1 MLIDTISK
9 IYQYFYAVTNNTA
22 QNHKITEAERDL
34 GKQYSLTQKSQ
45 KSLLNT
51 YWSEE
56 KPELLND
63 KLN

>member
-9 IYQYFYAVTNNTA
+9 IYQYFYTVTNNNA
-22 QNHKITEAERDL
+22 QNHKITEVERDL

>member
-1 MLIDTISK
+1 MPIDTIRK
-9 IYQYFYAVTNNTA
+9 IYQYFYTVTNNTV
-22 QNHKITEAERDL
+22 QNQKITEAERDL

>member
-1 MLIDTISK
+1 MPTDTIRK
-9 IYQYFYAVTNNTA
+9 IYQYFYIETNNTA

-45 KSLLNT
+45 KSLLNA

-56 KPELLND
+56 KLELLND